1 VPHKPKHKKP
11 KKPKKPKKN
20 MATYFVRKT
29 GLDSNDGLTKGAAFL
44 TIDKAANTV
53 AAGDTVHVGAGV
65 YREIVTIDTS
75 GTSGSI
81 ILWIADVTGA
91 NTDDPGLVI
100 ISAYANE
107 LSTASRNHCIDLNDG
122 KQWNT
127 FRGFT
132 MTGGTN
138 SALGDQGTTANNNYE
153 GIVVEDCSLI
163 RGHDGNDFCIGIDF
177 NAGTAPTG
185 AGLRV
190 RRCSFMGG
198 GVYMAWNSNASAIVD
213 LDVLIE
219 SCVFVGPA
227 QGTTTTAGVRFDQIV
242 GNTFGSGGVT
252 IDNCTF
258 MAVNSAVRVDNGT
271 QTTNPVDVRNSVF
284 INCTTGLNKA
294 TSNDGALTSD
304 YNTFLS
310 TQTSYTNVT
319 AGGNDRSNTSD
330 PGLWGGIG
338 DYPLYR
344 FMGWSPYRPG
354 EPIRLQDDAYIHG
367 VIGDANTS
375 DAPAFD
381 LYDEDRPMYG
391 IVDDRGGVEG
401 RARPEQETTTT
412 RTGSNALRFEGAG
425 FHDFIIPVSNQS
437 TTVSI
442 YGRFDSNY
450 TGSKPI
456 LEVLNI
462 DGVADQSDIMTG
474 SADTFEELTATFTP
488 TADGVCRVRIRSQ
501 DTSATGEAFFD
512 DLTVT

>member
-1 VPHKPKHKKP
+1 
-11 KKPKKPKKN
+11 

-29 GLDSNDGLTKGAAFL
+29 GLDSNDGLSKGAAFL

-53 AAGDTVHVGAGV
+53 AAADTVYVGAGV

-81 ILWIADVTGA
+81 ITWIADVTGA

-107 LSTASRNHCIDLNDG
+107 LSTASRAACIDLNDG

-132 MTGGTN
+132 MTGGSIAVIADPSTF
-138 SALGDQGTTANNNYE
+138 ANNNYE
-153 GIVVEDCSLI
+153 GIVVEDCVI
-163 RGHDGNDFCIGIDF
+163 IPGHLSTDLGIDINF
-177 NAGTAPTG
+177 NDTTAPSG

-190 RRCSFMGG
+190 RRCLFSGG
-198 GVYMAWNSNASAIVD
+198 GIRLLWDGNESAIVD
-213 LDVLIE
+213 VDVLVE
-219 SCVFVGPA
+219 SCAFIGAAISGIPNAGIRFDRV
-227 QGTTTTAGVRFDQIV
+227 TAG
-242 GNTFGSGGVT
+242 TFGVGGVT
-252 IDNCTF
+252 VNNCLFT
-258 MAVNSAVRVDNGT
+258 ALGTGVRVDNGA
-271 QTTNPVDVRNSVF
+271 QTTDPVAIRNCVF
-284 INCTTGLNKA
+284 DHCSTALNKA

-304 YNTFLS
+304 YNSFLGV
-310 TQTSYTNVT
+310 QTPYLNVT
-319 AGGNDRSNTSD
+319 AGSNDRANTTD
-330 PGLWGGIG
+330 TGLWGGLA
-338 DYPLYR
+338 DFPLYR
-344 FMGWSPYRPG
+344 FLGWSPYRPW

-381 LYDEDRPMYG
+381 LYNENRPMYG
-391 IVDDRGGVEG
+391 TVDDRGAVEG
-401 RARPEQETTTT
+401 RARPEQETTTV

-425 FHDFIIPVSNQS
+425 WHDFIIPVLNQS

-474 SADTFEELTATFTP
+474 SADAFEELTATFTP
-488 TADGVCRVRIRSQ
+488 TQDGVCRVRIRSQ

>member
-1 VPHKPKHKKP
+1 
-11 KKPKKPKKN
+11 

-29 GLDSNDGLTKGAAFL
+29 GLDSNDGLSKGAAFL

-53 AAGDTVHVGAGV
+53 AAADTVYVGAGV
-65 YREIVTIDTS
+65 YREFVTIDTS

-107 LSTASRNHCIDLNDG
+107 LSTASRTACIDLNDG

-127 FRGFT
+127 FRGFIF
-132 MTGGTN
+132 TGGT
-138 SALGDQGTTANNNYE
+138 TAAINDATATNNNYE
-153 GIVVEDCSLI
+153 GIVIEDCAII
-163 RGHDGNDFCIGIDF
+163 RGHLFSDFAISLAFNDGD
-177 NAGTAPTG
+177 APTG
-185 AGLRV
+185 AGLRI
-190 RRCSFMGG
+190 RRCMVVGG
-198 GVYMAWNSNASAIVD
+198 IYMTWDSNEVAVID
-213 LDVLIE
+213 FDVLIE
-219 SCVFVGPA
+219 SCVFAGHA
-227 QGTTTTAGVRFDQIV
+227 LGNINGAGVRWDEL
-242 GNTFGSGGVT
+242 GTGTFGKGGVT
-252 IDNCTF
+252 IHNCIF
-258 MAVNSAVRVDNGT
+258 NSYINAVRVDDGT
-271 QTTNPVDVRNSVF
+271 QTTNPVDVRN
-284 INCTTGLNKA
+284 CTFLYCQLALVKLS
-294 TSNDGALTSD
+294 SNDGALTSD
-304 YNTFLS
+304 YNTFLGV
-310 TQTSYTNVT
+310 QTPYLNTT
-319 AGGNDRSNTSD
+319 GGGNDRANTTD
-330 PGLWGGIG
+330 PGLWGDQA

-344 FMGWSPYRPG
+344 FMGWSPYRPW

-381 LYDEDRPMYG
+381 LYNENRPMYG
-391 IVDDRGGVEG
+391 TVDDRGAVEG
-401 RARPEQETTTT
+401 RARPEQETTTV

-474 SADTFEELTATFTP
+474 AANAWEEVTATFTP
-488 TADGVCRVRIRSQ
+488 TQDGVCRVRIRSQ

>member
-1 VPHKPKHKKP
+1 
-11 KKPKKPKKN
+11 
-20 MATYFVRKT
+20 MTDYYVRKT

-53 AAGDTVHVGAGV
+53 AAADTVYVGAGV
-65 YREIVTIDTS
+65 YRELVTIDTS

-81 ILWIADVTGA
+81 ITWTADVDGT

-107 LSTASRNHCIDLNDG
+107 LSAATRAACLDLNDG

-127 FRGFT
+127 FVGFV
-132 MTGGTN
+132 MAG
-138 SALGDQGTTANNNYE
+138 GTTAVVNDGTAALNNYE
-153 GIVVEDCSLI
+153 GVVFEDCVLVA
-163 RGHDGNDFCIGIDF
+163 GHDDGDVCLQLDF
-177 NAGTAPTG
+177 NALVTAPSTGLRLRRCLFQG
-185 AGLRV
+185 AGLRFQW
-190 RRCSFMGG
+190 SD
-198 GVYMAWNSNASAIVD
+198 NATADTDVDIV
-213 LDVLIE
+213 IE
-219 SCVFVGPA
+219 SCVFMGIP
-227 QGTTTTAGVRFDQIV
+227 GTSTNGAGFYWDK
-242 GNTFGSGGVT
+242 GGGADTFQVGGVLIT
-252 IDNCTF
+252 NCLFTNKYYG
-258 MAVNSAVRVDNGT
+258 VYVSDGSD
-271 QTTNPVDVRNSVF
+271 TTNVIDVRNCMFVYLFRALFKS
-284 INCTTGLNKA
+284 TT
-294 TSNDGALTSD
+294 SDGALTSN
-304 YNTFLS
+304 YNTFAAC
-310 TQTSYTNVT
+310 QTPLTNVT
-319 AGGNDRSNTSD
+319 TGGNDRDTTTD
-330 PGLWGGIG
+330 PGLWGGLG
-338 DYPLYR
+338 DYPLLR
-344 FMGWSPYRPG
+344 FLGWSPFRSW
-354 EPIRLQDDAYIHG
+354 EPIRVEDGIDDYVHAA
-367 VIGDANTS
+367 IGDANTA

-381 LYDEDRPMYG
+381 LYNENRPMHG
-391 IVDDRGGVEG
+391 IVDDRGAVEG
-401 RARPEQETTTT
+401 RARPEQETTTV

-474 SADTFEELTATFTP
+474 AANAWEQVTATFTP